1 MFSLALRAGAA
12 AAFPPASHRFARYTT
27 SDAARHSVN
36 RHLEIPSRLR
46 VSSRE
51 ASLACN
57 VGHHSSEALR
67 LDVSAVSSHLR
78 VSSRESGTSLRSLAT
93 SGSARQSTDRL
104 RQPAQLVRHITSPS
118 SPPAQLP
125 VRSVAD
131 CLAFPFVQGVSV

>member
-67 LDVSAVSSHLR
+67 LDVSAVCSHLR
-78 VSSRESGTSLRSLAT
+78 VSSCERG
-93 SGSARQSTDRL
+93 
-104 RQPAQLVRHITSPS
+104 
-118 SPPAQLP
+118 
-125 VRSVAD
+125 
-131 CLAFPFVQGVSV
+131 